1 MNSKAPIDGR
11 RTGRNTPQLNLQQ
24 GSTEA
29 MLEQQTREH
38 MGEMYARVGRQHRGN
53 GNVEEETVGNLMAEQ
68 NGGEMERNM
77 KGEHESGRQTY
88 IGSVEEGT
96 SSGNLRRDEANF
108 SSSLRRD
115 AALVSLRHE
124 GIQTGSLGR
133 DERTVLTGG
142 SPQREQAK
150 LMVGS
155 LGRAGSEL
163 NMAFHGSPHV
173 EANMKRAGSLNTVRG
188 TPRGSALRSVYG
200 AAGSDPHLARAV
212 SSRHTEL
219 VEDYME
225 RVAADNYCSSCGEEE
240 DLNESLLTT
249 TTTNSSDQTATCSSG
264 SNSIAQECWENDIQS
279 DGSLLYISCY
289 YNEKTSEDTYDGNE
303 ILSRLQRQQSESH
316 LAAEVP
322 VSSILKPIETNRSEN
337 RIIKLIRK
345 KSLKSSLAG
354 SAAKV
359 KKLNIEIPS
368 ATVKKLKS
376 NFVPYDEPREVSFQP
391 GQNLNLGRRATLSE
405 IKLGLQLDESGDK
418 LRVVG
423 IIPDSNIYHSK
434 LVQVNDLLL
443 SVNDRPVSKMNIN
456 EVLSTVLHNHSQVRL
471 KLQGTKSKHE
481 LARERHNYKSKL
493 VTELLYGVD
502 SAGTDMC
509 LVYVNAN
516 GLQYKYPA
524 DKNNL
529 SNSFGLFLTLNNM
542 FNNAPRYSGTSSVEC
557 DAHVV
562 FTRDKQFKNSPVN
575 NLLLICFPHHL
586 FHSYELCLKWNK
598 MIVRCL
604 RFEYGYEL
612 EHVFDSSHFASLNRL
627 FSFLF
632 DRILTTQGELSG
644 QSSVRSEGQSERV
657 SNEEYIKI
665 CKTESYTP
673 LGPDGGN
680 FFTAGA
686 VSEEGHMQA
695 GTSTIPTGNE
705 QLYPRAAYGEN
716 SRNSEAGALNSE
728 PFTFGYP
735 RKLKLSMELEAQIN
749 EALGELEAND
759 TYEDDVKNFI
769 VLGTC
774 LYYRQY
780 LLTAH
785 MHEKDLLCVQSSL
798 FCKGLLQVNSQ
809 EKNIKN
815 VILWKQ
821 VFPKSHTVEN
831 LYYNNN
837 LKAVNVYYA
846 LVYGRGNFLL
856 CTLLE
861 SNYFT
866 NPNTNS
872 PGVHPD
878 VKLIRHVEET
888 VNFLISTRNY
898 SYLNKEIGLLR
909 LRPGEARPLEHSG
922 ENVSLS
928 GSYQS
933 HSTLTDE
940 DCGGGADYLKQGEV
954 STLLPLRLVANS
966 AVFYYV
972 HVNKGES
979 VQLTPDLCKVSNMIT
994 SPHEAAIF
1002 SKFQKCVYK
1011 IEKVFNNY
1019 AKFRKL
1025 NSGLHSKPVKLNRST
1040 ISVKEFGI
1048 CFTIG
1053 ENKFWTVGRLYNNVN
1068 QVFLCYASDQE
1079 GVLSQNMIEIVFKL
1093 CASYS

>member
-1 MNSKAPIDGR
+1 MNSKPPMDGLR
-11 RTGRNTPQLNLQQ
+11 VQQNITHNTRSSTDPMLDVRSARQLRGRNNKDAEEGTTDNLMVDQDGGGQ
-24 GSTEA
+24 IERTA
-29 MLEQQTREH
+29 RE
-38 MGEMYARVGRQHRGN
+38 ENERGRQAYR
-53 GNVEEETVGNLMAEQ
+53 
-68 NGGEMERNM
+68 
-77 KGEHESGRQTY
+77 
-88 IGSVEEGT
+88 GSVEEGAP
-96 SSGNLRRDEANF
+96 SG
-108 SSSLRRD
+108 SLRRD
-115 AALVSLRHE
+115 DTNFD
-124 GIQTGSLGR
+124 GGSLKRDVGLERREINRGR
-133 DERTVLTGG
+133 EGG
-142 SPQREQAK
+142 SLQREPK
-150 LMVGS
+150 FILGS

-163 NMAFHGSPHV
+163 TVAGHGSSHL
-173 EANMKRAGSLNTVRG
+173 EANMMRAGSLTTVRG
-188 TPRGSALRSVYG
+188 SRGPLRSVHG
-200 AAGSDPHLARAV
+200 AGSDSQISRPMN
-212 SSRHTEL
+212 SRHVEL
-219 VEDYME
+219 MEDYMD

-289 YNEKTSEDTYDGNE
+289 YNDNTEDTHDGNE
-303 ILSRLQRQQSESH
+303 ILDRLQRQQSETQ
-316 LAAEVP
+316 LASQAP
-322 VSSILKPIETNRSEN
+322 VSSILKPIETNRNEN

-354 SAAKV
+354 SVAKG
-359 KKLNIEIPS
+359 KKLSVEIPT

-376 NFVPYDEPREVSFQP
+376 NFVPYGDPRDVSFQP

-423 IIPDSNIYHSK
+423 IIPESNIYHSR

-443 SVNDRPVSKMNIN
+443 RVNDRPVSKANIN
-456 EVLSTVLHNHSQVRL
+456 EVLSTVLHNQSEVRL

-481 LARERHNYKSKL
+481 MARERNHYKSKL
-493 VTELLYGVD
+493 VSELLYGVV
-502 SAGTDMC
+502 GTRTDMC

-542 FNNAPRYSGTSSVEC
+542 LNNTPRFSGTSSVEC

-562 FTRDKQFKNSPVN
+562 FTRDKQYKNSAVN
-575 NLLLICFPHHL
+575 NLLLICFPHQQ
-586 FHSYELCLKWNK
+586 FSSYELCLKWNK

-612 EHVFDSSHFASLNRL
+612 DQVFDGSHFSSLNRL

-632 DRILTTQGELSG
+632 NRILIAQVESSV
-644 QSSVRSEGQSERV
+644 QSSVRNGGQSEKG
-657 SNEEYIKI
+657 SNEDYIKI
-665 CKTESYTP
+665 CKTESYRP
-673 LGPDGGN
+673 LAPDGGSSY
-680 FFTAGA
+680 TSGV
-686 VSEEGHMQA
+686 VSDEVRPKEN
-695 GTSTIPTGNE
+695 TSPSRNE
-705 QLYPRAAYGEN
+705 RLYPSVANGES
-716 SRNSEAGALNSE
+716 SRETEARILNSE
-728 PFTFGYP
+728 PFTFCYP
-735 RKLKLSMELEAQIN
+735 RRLKLSMELEAQIN

-774 LYYRQY
+774 LYYKQY

-785 MHEKDLLCVQSSL
+785 MNEKDLLCLQSSML
-798 FCKGLLQVNSQ
+798 CNGLLQVNSQ
-809 EKNIKN
+809 EKSIKN
-815 VILWKQ
+815 IILWKQ
-821 VFPKSHTVEN
+821 VFPKSQTIEN
-831 LYYNNN
+831 LYYNNT
-837 LKAVNVYYA
+837 LKAVNVYYV
-846 LVYGRGNFLL
+846 LIYGRGNFLL

-866 NPNTNS
+866 NPNTNC

-888 VNFLISTRNY
+888 VNFLISARNY
-898 SYLNKEIGLLR
+898 SFLNKEISLLR
-909 LRPGEARPLEHSG
+909 LSPGEARPVELG

-928 GSYQS
+928 GSYRS

-940 DCGGGADYLKQGEV
+940 DLGGADYLKQSEA
-954 STLLPLRLVANS
+954 STLLPLRLVANG

-979 VQLTPDLCKVSNMIT
+979 VQLTPDLCKASNT
-994 SPHEAAIF
+994 SPHQPAIF
-1002 SKFQKCVYK
+1002 SQFQKCVYK
-1011 IEKVFNNY
+1011 IEKVFDNY
-1019 AKFRKL
+1019 TKFKKL
-1025 NSGLHSKPVKLNRST
+1025 NTSLHSKPVKLNRST
-1040 ISVKEFGI
+1040 ICVKEFGV
-1048 CFTIG
+1048 CFTIAD
-1053 ENKFWTVGRLYNNVN
+1053 EKFWTVGRLYNNVN
-1068 QVFLCYASDQE
+1068 QVYLCYASDQE

-1093 CASYS
+1093 CANYS